1 MVQYYLY
8 SSKEKRKLDL
18 SKCKN
23 TKINIYVPAN
33 IIEKEIFKYNRSSDY
48 YNDVC
53 FSYTTENETD
63 IAIADRKKE
72 YNKNKMSVCEVNCD
86 FTEYNSITKKAKCEC
101 NINDEMPT
109 IQEVIEN
116 KKDLIFSFLDIKNA
130 TNFLIM
136 KCFHKLFTSEG
147 LKKNIGSYII
157 LMIIIIAIASII
169 IFILRDYKILLY
181 MIDEI
186 LSQKHNI
193 KQKTNITKNNES
205 NVKVVDD
212 ITENNVKENT
222 LNINQKKLNN
232 TIKQESNTKTQI
244 NKNVIKIL
252 KEKSI
257 ITSNE
262 EKGGQLSSNL
272 EINTNK
278 NLFNDDN
285 NILSKNL
292 VNNDYELNSLSYN
305 EALKIDKRT
314 YLQYYFSLLKRKQI
328 I

>member
-1 MVQYYLY
+1 MISVIALSLKY
-8 SSKEKRKLDL
+8 SKENSGLNFFILNSNLFLEAAVPILQRSTIALAILK

-72 YNKNKMSVCEVNCD
+72 YNENKMSVCEVNCD

-157 LMIIIIAIASII
+157 LMIIQG
-169 IFILRDYKILLY
+169 LKVLL
-181 MIDEI
+181 I
-186 LSQKHNI
+186 QH
-193 KQKTNITKNNES
+193 
-205 NVKVVDD
+205 
-212 ITENNVKENT
+212 
-222 LNINQKKLNN
+222 LNMFK
-232 TIKQESNTKTQI
+232 
-244 NKNVIKIL
+244 
-252 KEKSI
+252 
-257 ITSNE
+257 
-262 EKGGQLSSNL
+262 
-272 EINTNK
+272 
-278 NLFNDDN
+278 
-285 NILSKNL
+285 
-292 VNNDYELNSLSYN
+292 
-305 EALKIDKRT
+305 
-314 YLQYYFSLLKRKQI
+314 
-328 I
+328 